1 LIFEQVILESAWLGP
16 NNPFNSRMLLEQKKT
31 ITCPHPHTHTKLVFY
46 TVNYKIAQ
54 WSDQS
59 YNMETQRKVTQFIK
73 TYLPTENESESRSVV
88 SDSLWP
94 LGLCSPW
101 NSPSQNTEGITFPFS
116 RRSSQPMDQTQVSH
130 IAGRLFTSWAT
141 KEVQEKR
148 GGFKLGSNNIKV
160 RWRSENDKATL

>member
-1 LIFEQVILESAWLGP
+1 MLSFSKAVLI
-16 NNPFNSRMLLEQKKT
+16 EQKKT
-31 ITCPHPHTHTKLVFY
+31 ITPPKHTHTKLVFY

-59 YNMETQRKVTQFIK
+59 YNMETQRKVTPFIK

-101 NSPSQNTEGITFPFS
+101 NSPSQNTEWITFPFS

-141 KEVQEKR
+141 KEVQEKW